1 MCLNQRFNNLIV
13 SYPGIYL
20 DFESIPIENFLTFCC
35 QLNQLT
41 AINDLFK
48 NEFSRI
54 KLLKITNIDVSPL
67 STIIFGRRTNLCE
80 TLERLTYQQE
90 IDSNDNIERFCTE
103 LISSKMK
110 SLKYLHLSLC
120 SKPSTVDENPY
131 YHSDSED
138 DENFIVLSLFNNQ
151 KSLSNLETIV
161 IGDIPDKS
169 TASTNTRTT
178 LSFKSMVE
186 NLLPYVPKL
195 KNLSISS
202 IFFYDNDNR
211 KYYKVPSSTKTDLLV
226 PVNLKVVNLWID
238 KSDNKKKNRKL
249 LRDFFGIN
257 NSTDMTTIKI
267 FKINNKNVLEEQFF
281 ILVLFEVMRFIAFI
295 LVCVCANK
303 YKPIDLGYAIL
314 AAFTFIPTIMLLIIE
329 YLHYYRLWF
338 NYRPDTLN
346 KLKPTYHPNHEVFLS
361 IGSTNNHQ
369 TSHWQNSRCG
379 KGENC
384 SSGNI
389 YHAITYHSGNT
400 RYPPDQT
407 TDGQIVAGFH
417 QTSHKAVY
425 SIAQEEYSSPDSRD
439 FDKSYVPV

>member
-1 MCLNQRFNNLIV
+1 
-13 SYPGIYL
+13 
-20 DFESIPIENFLTFCC
+20 
-35 QLNQLT
+35 
-41 AINDLFK
+41 
-48 NEFSRI
+48 
-54 KLLKITNIDVSPL
+54 
-67 STIIFGRRTNLCE
+67 
-80 TLERLTYQQE
+80 
-90 IDSNDNIERFCTE
+90 
-103 LISSKMK
+103 
-110 SLKYLHLSLC
+110 
-120 SKPSTVDENPY
+120 
-131 YHSDSED
+131 
-138 DENFIVLSLFNNQ
+138 
-151 KSLSNLETIV
+151 
-161 IGDIPDKS
+161 
-169 TASTNTRTT
+169 
-178 LSFKSMVE
+178 
-186 NLLPYVPKL
+186 
-195 KNLSISS
+195 
-202 IFFYDNDNR
+202 
-211 KYYKVPSSTKTDLLV
+211 
-226 PVNLKVVNLWID
+226 
-238 KSDNKKKNRKL
+238 
-249 LRDFFGIN
+249 
-257 NSTDMTTIKI
+257 
-267 FKINNKNVLEEQFF
+267 
-281 ILVLFEVMRFIAFI
+281 MRFIAFI